1 MEVVSDAPGVAADLN
16 WVAIHALVQEIPKTF
31 RDPSFSN
38 SGHQISRVITAS
50 DPARELE
57 QVKAWQTSLEGIVD
71 ELVGTHHGSL
81 SRSIKN
87 YAEIVQL
94 FEVNRAN
101 VDTTRALLNEGK
113 TRLVSRAGRDAK
125 VRDTWRRTLVGR
137 EVARKLAD
145 LERLTRLPGTAR
157 ACVAAG
163 DFETAV
169 ALIERANAHLRAPAA
184 RDARAALADVR
195 RECAATET
203 FAHAAMA
210 RIEQLCNNPSLAK
223 FCDTQLQLNELH
235 YSAYTLNNGRLEEQ
249 ALRLALLVRAD
260 AADDEGV
267 LGRRARVAV

>member
-1 MEVVSDAPGVAADLN
+1 MEVVSDAPAAPPGPRAADLKLN
-16 WVAIHALVQEIPKTF
+16 WAAIHALVQEIPKTF

-38 SGHQISRVITAS
+38 SGRQISRVVTAS

-101 VDTTRALLNEGK
+101 VDTTRAVLNEGRA
-113 TRLVSRAGRDAK
+113 RLVSETNATAEK
-125 VRDTWRRTLVGR
+125 VRETWRRTLVSR

-163 DFETAV
+163 DFENAV
-169 ALIERANAHLRAPAA
+169 ALIERANAMLRAPAA

-210 RIEQLCNNPSLAK
+210 RVTVTRSHADQRLCRDS
-223 FCDTQLQLNELH
+223 
-235 YSAYTLNNGRLEEQ
+235 
-249 ALRLALLVRAD
+249 
-260 AADDEGV
+260 
-267 LGRRARVAV
+267 